1 MLKQVII
8 IGAGLAGLSA
18 AKKLKEQNIP
28 FVLLE
33 AAERVGGKIDSI
45 TYDNGIYFELGP
57 QFFNNDM
64 HAFNQLLSVANIPVV
79 ETALDSNSIEVDD
92 YRRLDVTP
100 IIQKLHT
107 IEKTSLSEDI
117 PLQTLYEKV
126 ITNEQDRRI
135 IESYFCEILNIHPSQ
150 ASAIASLES
159 SNRYLS
165 EQNDLLLQG
174 AKPFKELTQY
184 LASLFQEELF
194 TNHLV
199 NAIHK
204 VNDYYEV
211 HTTKQVFYA
220 QAVIIAVPPTIACQ
234 IQFSESLKTH
244 FMPALQSYVDGAII
258 KITWLYPQKFWQDK
272 QPLNGVIYT
281 SVPGVSVVD
290 SSKKQEDARLTMFIG
305 AEAAH
310 EFATLNTQT
319 RLQQATA
326 LLKQY
331 FGEIAHSYTNVQ
343 ESIWVNHPY
352 CGGGYS
358 AKVKF
363 DGLIDAPKILRTPHE
378 NIVFASSEVALK
390 FPNFMEGAIQAG
402 YNAVDKLKFKK

>member
-45 TYDNGIYFELGP
+45 TFDNGIYFELGP

-64 HAFNQLLSVANIPVV
+64 HAFKQLLSAANIPVV

-184 LASLFQEELF
+184 LASLFQEELY
-194 TNHLV
+194 TNHPV
-199 NAIHK
+199 YAIHK

-220 QAVIIAVPPTIACQ
+220 QTVIIALPPTIACK
-234 IQFSESLKTH
+234 IQFSEKLKTH

-310 EFATLNTQT
+310 EFATLNTPT
-319 RLQQATA
+319 RLQQATT
-326 LLKQY
+326 LLEQY
-331 FGEIAHSYTNVQ
+331 FGEIVHSYTNVQ

-363 DGLIDAPKILRTPHE
+363 DGLIDAPMILRTPHE
-378 NIVFASSEVALK
+378 NIVFASSEIALK

-402 YNAVDKLKFKK
+402 YNAVDKLILKK